1 MSDHVHVTWHQHHV
15 RRQERE
21 ALNGHR
27 GCVVWF
33 TGLSGCGKSTVANVV
48 DHKLHQLGVHSFLLD
63 GDNIRHGLNA
73 SPELLAE
80 HGESFARRFGLGFS
94 ADDRRENIRR
104 IAAVAELFASAGLIT
119 LTAFVSPYRRDREAA
134 RRQVDARARPG
145 ISSRSGS
152 MRRSKSANLAIPRD
166 STAKRGPARSRAS
179 PASTIRMSRPSIRN
193 SYSTPPP
200 TLRRRSPIRC
210 SSTSATPAGSSRE
223 SGRGQRSG
231 TAFSAPQCAQ

>member
-15 RRQERE
+15 SRQERE

-48 DHKLHQLGVHSFLLD
+48 DHKLHQLGLHSFLLD

-80 HGESFARRFGLGFS
+80 QGESFAQRFGLGFS

-134 RRQVDARARPG
+134 RRQIDSRGAAGDFIEVWVDAPLEVCESRDPKGLYRKARAGEITGFTG
-145 ISSRSGS
+145 IDD
-152 MRRSKSANLAIPRD
+152 P
-166 STAKRGPARSRAS
+166 
-179 PASTIRMSRPSIRN
+179 
-193 SYSTPPP
+193 YEPPEHP
-200 TLRRRSPIRC
+200 QLVLD
-210 SSTSATPAGSSRE
+210 SATHAPETLADQVLEYLRHAGRI
-223 SGRGQRSG
+223 
-231 TAFSAPQCAQ
+231 FS